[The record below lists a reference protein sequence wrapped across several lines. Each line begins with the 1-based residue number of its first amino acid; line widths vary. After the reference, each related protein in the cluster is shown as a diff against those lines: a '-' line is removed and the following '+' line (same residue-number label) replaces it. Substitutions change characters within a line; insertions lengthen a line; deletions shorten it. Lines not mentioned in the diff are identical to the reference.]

1 MLWAAQMAGMFFFQ
15 VICPAVTFPEGEVVV
30 DAPKGVEED
39 RWIPVFI

>member
-1 MLWAAQMAGMFFFQ
+1 MAAIFFFQ
-15 VICPAVTFPEGEVVV
+15 VTCPVWTLPAGEVVV